1 MTRVTAAAVSDYGY
15 GLWFL
20 VVVNTAVILLFAA
33 SFFHPRSGRDWR
45 AFGAFSAFVIALFT
59 EMYGL
64 PLTVYLLS
72 SWLGS
77 NVVGLDLTH
86 QGGHLWSELV
96 GWNGDPHVSPF
107 HLASYV
113 FIGGGFVAIASGW
126 QRLLAAVKAGR
137 LATDGVYAWVRH
149 PQYAGFML
157 IMVGFLLQWPTIPT
171 LLMFPVLVLVY
182 RRLAIREEEETR
194 ARFESAW
201 DAYAAMTP
209 RFIPGLSTGRGTTR
223 PAPGGGHA

>member
-1 MTRVTAAAVSDYGY
+1 MTGAAVHDYGY
-15 GLWFL
+15 GLWLL

-45 AFGAFSAFVIALFT
+45 AFGAFSAFIIALFT

-77 NVVGLDLTH
+77 NFLGLDLTH

-96 GWNGDPHVSPF
+96 GWDGDPHVSPF
-107 HLASYV
+107 HLVSYV
-113 FIGGGFVAIASGW
+113 FIGGGFIAIASGW
-126 QRLLAAVKAGR
+126 QRLLAAAKTGR
-137 LATDGVYAWVRH
+137 LATDGVYSWVRH

-157 IMVGFLLQWPTIPT
+157 IMAGFLLQWPTIPT
-171 LLMFPVLVLVY
+171 LLMFPVLLLVY
-182 RRLAIREEEETR
+182 KRLAVREEEETR
-194 ARFESAW
+194 GRFGSAW
-201 DAYAAMTP
+201 DTYADRTP
-209 RFIPGLSTGRGTTR
+209 RVVPRIRANRRDSTR
-223 PAPGGGHA
+223 PAAGGGHA

>member
-1 MTRVTAAAVSDYGY
+1 MTAAAAVSDYGY

-33 SFFHPRSGRDWR
+33 SFFHPKSGRDWR
-45 AFGAFSAFVIALFT
+45 AFGAFAAFVIALFT

-77 NVVGLDLTH
+77 NFLGLDLTH
-86 QGGHLWSELV
+86 QGGHIWAELV
-96 GWNGDPHVSPF
+96 GWKGDPHLSPF
-107 HLASYV
+107 HLASYAL
-113 FIGGGFVAIASGW
+113 IGGGFVAIASGW
-126 QRLLAAVKAGR
+126 QRLLAAAKAGR
-137 LATDGVYAWVRH
+137 LATDGVYQWVRH

-182 RRLAIREEEETR
+182 KRLATREEEETR
-194 ARFESAW
+194 ARFGAAW
-201 DAYAAMTP
+201 DIYADRTP
-209 RFIPGLSTGRGTTR
+209 RFVPRIRANHRHSTR
-223 PAPGGGHA
+223 PAAGGGHA